1 MARDQ
6 STRSR
11 MSDVLKMVQEHDL
24 HKIGISMTIEL
35 MYGRDSPESL
45 AMRRLFQTERL
56 LDQARKEAEDLR
68 DVMRVHIHEDYWP
81 FTFSWEKEE
90 KP

>member
-1 MARDQ
+1 
-6 STRSR
+6 

-68 DVMRVHIHEDYWP
+68 DVMRVHIHEDEGPY
-81 FTFSWEKEE
+81 TFSWEKEE

>member
-1 MARDQ
+1 
-6 STRSR
+6 

-24 HKIGISMTIEL
+24 HKIGINMTIEL

-45 AMRRLFQTERL
+45 AMRKLFQTERL

-68 DVMRVHIHEDYWP
+68 DVMRVHLDEGPY
-81 FTFSWEKEE
+81 TFSWEKKE